1 MILKDSISTVSIYLK
16 NFFSLVYPHTC
27 CACGKVLM
35 ADEVHI
41 CLYCRLLL
49 PKTRFHRHR
58 NNQLT
63 RIFWGR
69 QPIETGTSLYYF
81 QKGGKVQR
89 LIHQFKYKGNTSLG
103 FFLGALLGR
112 DIASSKMYDGINY
125 ILPVPLHPKKER
137 QRGFNQ
143 SEIIARGIAS
153 STFVLCSKELLI
165 RKQETTT
172 QTRKSRFNR
181 WQNVSEVFDTPNPAA
196 LEGKGILLVDDVIT
210 TGSTLEAC
218 TAKLLA
224 IKGVR
229 VWIATLAI
237 TD

>member
-1 MILKDSISTVSIYLK
+1 MILKDCILRLSDYLK
-16 NFFSLVYPHTC
+16 NFFALIYPHTC
-27 CACGKVLM
+27 CACRKALM

-58 NNQLT
+58 DNRLT
-63 RIFWGR
+63 EKFWGR

-81 QKGGKVQR
+81 HKGSKVQR

-103 FFLGALLGR
+103 FYLGAMLGR
-112 DIASSKMYDGINY
+112 DIASSPMYEGLNY

-143 SEIIARGIAS
+143 SEVIARGIAS
-153 STFVLCSKELLI
+153 SISVPCCNNLLI
-165 RKQETTT
+165 RKQETSS

-181 WQNVSEVFDTPNPAA
+181 WQNVSEVFDTPNPTA

-218 TAKLLA
+218 TEKLLA
-224 IKGVR
+224 IKGVK